1 MCEVSEDRPVWDED
15 TAGKPIAGI
24 VNYWLTDRL
33 GKSECAFVGFV
44 FRVRGFAP
52 RRYTGTM
59 VEASS
64 GMRRVP
70 TLRLWWLLCWLSPPT
85 SAHSIIPLESE
96 ATGNGYSGC
105 FVRLVRRTSKSTPC
119 YPDGRAEF
127 STKGGG
133 RFGCIDNSTV
143 TVAGH
148 CAGLFACGNGY
159 TTMCPIRDAATGQW
173 NYSCQCL
180 EPCHRNWYMQ
190 GDLQAK
196 GLACGPMPPPSPL
209 IPPVPPLPPVPPQ
222 PPAPVSSPDM
232 SSSNLKASDGPADA
246 SFASCD
252 PWCSKREGKAK
263 TKICKCAACTEE
275 EGALAM
281 GAPCHNG
288 KATPGAVPAAVVAT
302 VATTTGVAQAATATA
317 VTEAAIATVVA
328 ISLDSQ
334 SSPPSPRST
343 AQRHNGWSLG

>member
-1 MCEVSEDRPVWDED
+1 MSEDRPVWDED

-24 VNYWLTDRL
+24 GNYWLTDGL

-173 NYSCQCL
+173 NYSCRCL
-180 EPCHRNWYMQ
+180 EPCHKSWYMQ

-196 GLACGPMPPPSPL
+196 GLACGPMVPPSPL
-209 IPPVPPLPPVPPQ
+209 IPAAVPPLPPVPPQ
-222 PPAPVSSPDM
+222 PPAPASSPDTF
-232 SSSNLKASDGPADA
+232 SSNLKASDGPADA